1 MATGADT
8 SVQYKGVKVGCKK
21 ALVYCLGKAPNGTKT
36 DWLMH
41 EFRVHDAPKIEGMGM
56 RLDDWVLCRI
66 YKKTKKSSRGSAH
79 KKEHV
84 SQSQKEC
91 NGISTKQCANEDV
104 LVEDTI
110 RKLFEDMD
118 ADQYN
123 NNNNQLGTQTINSSY
138 QHSQN
143 QFVNVPQSGDT
154 LLHQIPTYAHHQ
166 QPSELGPLSHMGSNT
181 YVHHQQAPKLVNHNH
196 IVEPLS
202 TYMVNVPQS
211 GDTLLHQIPTYAHY
225 QQPSELGPVSHMG
238 SNTHVYHQQAPEL
251 VNHNQIVEPSSYM
264 VSVPQPGDTSLHQI
278 PTYAHHQQTYVLG
291 PLSHMGS
298 NRYVYHQQANELVNH
313 NQVVEPSSYMG
324 STTFAQYQQTAFE
337 LGNHNQ
343 KDDSSSCMGN
353 NMNIGSY
360 DDQWEFSFPEP
371 DDLFK
376 CFLGF

>member
-1 MATGADT
+1 M
-8 SVQYKGVKVGCKK
+8 Q
-21 ALVYCLGKAPNGTKT
+21 
-36 DWLMH
+36 
-41 EFRVHDAPKIEGMGM
+41 
-56 RLDDWVLCRI
+56 LDDWVLCRI

-181 YVHHQQAPKLVNHNH
+181 YVHHQQAP
-196 IVEPLS
+196 
-202 TYMVNVPQS
+202 
-211 GDTLLHQIPTYAHY
+211 
-225 QQPSELGPVSHMG
+225 
-238 SNTHVYHQQAPEL
+238 
-251 VNHNQIVEPSSYM
+251 
-264 VSVPQPGDTSLHQI
+264 
-278 PTYAHHQQTYVLG
+278 
-291 PLSHMGS
+291 
-298 NRYVYHQQANELVNH
+298 ELVNH

-343 KDDSSSCMGN
+343 KDDSSSYMGN
-353 NMNIGSY
+353 NMNIGLN
-360 DDQWEFSFPEP
+360 DDQWEFSFPDS